1 MNTITPNSTNPLLS
15 TLSQFDR
22 SQFARLSAF
31 LEARSTGVPGA
42 WVEVLALR
50 TYLVAEGHGELVAYF
65 ERRENERVHGAVLTP
80 LPPDDR
86 DLVAQLREGKEVV
99 AGPEYSGVVE

>member
-1 MNTITPNSTNPLLS
+1 MPNSTNPFLS
-15 TLSQFDR
+15 ALSQFDR

-50 TYLVAEGHGELVAYF
+50 TYLVAEGHHELVEYF
-65 ERRENERVHGAVLTP
+65 ELWEDQRVRGAVLTP
-80 LPPDDR
+80 LPPCDC
-86 DLVAQLREGKEVV
+86 DLVAQLREGKEVMT
-99 AGPEYSGVVE
+99 GPEYSGVIE